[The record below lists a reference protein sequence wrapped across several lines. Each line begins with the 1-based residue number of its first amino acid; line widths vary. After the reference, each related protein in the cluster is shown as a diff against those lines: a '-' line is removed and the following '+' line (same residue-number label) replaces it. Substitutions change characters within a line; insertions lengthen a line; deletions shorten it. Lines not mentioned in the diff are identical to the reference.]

1 MEHDIVYILK
11 NNIQPNELR
20 YSLRSLK
27 NFPHGEVW
35 FFGGVPEGL
44 VPDRQVAFQQY
55 GDSKW
60 EKVRN
65 SLFKVCQNEEISK
78 EFWLFNDD
86 FFCMRPCEGIPPYY
100 DGTLYK
106 RIVAVEQRHRGF
118 SPYSRELRR
127 TVGILEG
134 NGLDVKN
141 YAVHIPMLIDR
152 EKALVVLDKFSECPM
167 FRSLYGNYWSIG
179 GVEHNDV
186 KIYLQNE
193 EPDPE
198 SVWLSTSD
206 LSFSRGRVGEYIRS
220 VFTEE
225 SVYER

>member
-1 MEHDIVYILK
+1 MDIVYILK
-11 NNIQPNELR
+11 NGGTFEELR
-20 YSLRSLK
+20 YSLRSLD
-27 NFPHGEVW
+27 NFPHDNVW
-35 FFGGVPEGL
+35 FYGGNPEGL
-44 VPDRQVAFQQY
+44 IPDRQAAFQQD
-55 GDSKW
+55 GKNKW

-106 RIVAVEQRHRGF
+106 RIVAVEQRYRGF
-118 SPYSRELRR
+118 SPYSSELRR
-127 TVGILEG
+127 TVRILEE

-141 YAVHIPMLIDR
+141 YAVHMPMLIDR
-152 EKALVVLDKFSECPM
+152 EKALVVLDRFSECPM
-167 FRSLYGNYWSIG
+167 FRSLYGNYWNVG
-179 GVEHNDV
+179 GVEHKDV

-198 SVWLSTSD
+198 SDWLSTSD
-206 LSFSRGRVGEYIRS
+206 LSFRQGAVGEYIRS
-220 VFTEE
+220 VFEKAG
-225 SVYER
+225 VYERQ